1 MFSKTIW
8 HFQLKTSKAKQRQKG
23 DSREPSGKMFLNGRS
38 KITMMERKRKWF
50 TSAED
55 TRRINLSRFNP
66 ENKLSRFFKTS
77 RDDSKVNINEVD

>member
-1 MFSKTIW
+1 
-8 HFQLKTSKAKQRQKG
+8 
-23 DSREPSGKMFLNGRS
+23 MFLNGRS

-66 ENKLSRFFKTS
+66 KKQAKPFFKTS
-77 RDDSKVNINEVD
+77 RDDSKVNINEVGWPGLWENLVLVLMSLGTRDTSVKD